1 MRGGEGKLRE
11 RGRREKKRGREER
24 PRLAL
29 WVEPVFG
36 KWLCHD
42 TRSGQ
47 VRSGQDG
54 TIQVQLISLPLVSVP
69 LPGRVTHSFLAHFP
83 LPAVS
88 NPSHIHIS
96 IVAQG
101 KEGQ

>member
-11 RGRREKKRGREER
+11 RGRRKEKRGREER

-54 TIQVQLISLPLVSVP
+54 TIQVQLISLPLVSFP
-69 LPGRVTHSFLAHFP
+69 FLFVTHSFLAHFS
-83 LPAVS
+83 LSAVS
-88 NPSHIHIS
+88 NLHTRS
-96 IVAQG
+96 
-101 KEGQ
+101 